1 MPQLDNGKVVQFNE
15 ETASSITKP
24 KSLNAVKPVSKIV
37 EIASKIA
44 VNNVKI
50 IKKDGTKED
59 YDVQKVVKAVKKSA
73 ARMLVEFSDKELED
87 ICNYVNWSVLES
99 RQNEIEIFKMHC
111 IVENALENV
120 NPKVAK
126 SYRNYRDYK
135 IDFVNMLDK
144 VYQESQRIMY
154 IGDKENS
161 NSDSALV
168 STKRSLIFNQ
178 LNKELYKKFFLTV
191 PELQAT
197 RDGYIYIHDMS
208 ARRDTMNCCLFDVAN
223 VLKGGFEMG
232 NLWYNEPKTLE
243 VAFDVIGDIVM
254 AAASQQYGGFTVP
267 EVDKIL
273 APFAQKT
280 FNKNYQRY
288 VDMGV
293 DSQKA
298 KEEAI
303 KDVEKD
309 LHDNFKNWE

>member
-1 MPQLDNGKVVQFNE
+1 
-15 ETASSITKP
+15 
-24 KSLNAVKPVSKIV
+24 
-37 EIASKIA
+37 
-44 VNNVKI
+44 
-50 IKKDGTKED
+50 
-59 YDVQKVVKAVKKSA
+59 
-73 ARMLVEFSDKELED
+73 MLVDFTDKELED
-87 ICNYVNWSVLES
+87 ICNYVNWSVLDS
-99 RQNEIEIFKMHC
+99 RQTEIEIFKMHC

-208 ARRDTMNCCLFDVAN
+208 ARRDTMNCCLFDVGN

-273 APFAQKT
+273 APFAQKPST
-280 FNKNYQRY
+280 RITK
-288 VDMGV
+288 DMLIWV
-293 DSQKA
+293 LTHKKLKKKQLKMLKKTYTMVSKA
-298 KEEAI
+298 GNTN
-303 KDVEKD
+303 
-309 LHDNFKNWE
+309 LTQ

>member
-126 SYRNYRDYK
+126 SYRNYRDTK
-135 IDFVNMLDK
+135 
-144 VYQESQRIMY
+144 
-154 IGDKENS
+154 
-161 NSDSALV
+161 
-168 STKRSLIFNQ
+168 STL
-178 LNKELYKKFFLTV
+178 
-191 PELQAT
+191 
-197 RDGYIYIHDMS
+197 
-208 ARRDTMNCCLFDVAN
+208 
-223 VLKGGFEMG
+223 
-232 NLWYNEPKTLE
+232 
-243 VAFDVIGDIVM
+243 
-254 AAASQQYGGFTVP
+254 
-267 EVDKIL
+267 
-273 APFAQKT
+273 
-280 FNKNYQRY
+280 
-288 VDMGV
+288 
-293 DSQKA
+293 
-298 KEEAI
+298 
-303 KDVEKD
+303 
-309 LHDNFKNWE
+309 